1 MEIKNININII
12 KKYYKLILYH
22 HKKINQ
28 KINNKKKYKL
38 KYLSIKLSNFL
49 YLYF

>member
-28 KINNKKKYKL
+28 KINIKKNYKP
-38 KYLSIKLSNFL
+38 KYLLINLSKF
-49 YLYF
+49 